1 METENTRGVV
11 PLGILAGR
19 DPGDG
24 RVDIDLRTLYRAV
37 EQSPSTVVITDA
49 QGNIQYVNPKFAELT
64 GYAAEEVLGRNPR
77 ILKSGEQSA
86 QFYAE
91 MWQII
96 AEGQEWR
103 GEFSNRKKD
112 GEIYWE
118 FASISAV
125 RDATGRVT
133 HYVKVAEDITER
145 RRAEQALRQYAREL
159 EARNA
164 ELDAF
169 AHTVAHDLKN
179 PLNLVGG
186 FAQMLQRA
194 WQTLPDE
201 QVEKYLRTIARNA
214 RRMDNIIE
222 ELLLLAGV
230 RKQEVERVPLDM
242 ASVVAE
248 AQSRVADLIDEYEA
262 EISVPAI
269 WTAALGHGPWVEEV
283 WVNYLS
289 NAIKYGGR
297 PPRLELGAA
306 GAEGGM
312 VRFWVR
318 DNGPGLT
325 QEQQARLFVPF
336 TQLAQVRAGGH
347 GLGLSI
353 VRRIVEKLGGQVGVE
368 SRGVEGQGSLFFFT
382 LPAAEGNGRTGS
394 EG

>member
-1 METENTRGVV
+1 
-11 PLGILAGR
+11 L
-19 DPGDG
+19 
-24 RVDIDLRTLYRAV
+24 
-37 EQSPSTVVITDA
+37 
-49 QGNIQYVNPKFAELT
+49 
-64 GYAAEEVLGRNPR
+64 
-77 ILKSGEQSA
+77 LKSGEQPA
-86 QFYAE
+86 EFYAD
-91 MWQII
+91 MWRAIG
-96 AEGQEWR
+96 AGQEWR
-103 GEFSNRKKD
+103 GEFSNRKKN

-125 RDATGRVT
+125 RDATGRVS

-145 RRAEQALRQYAREL
+145 RRAEQALREYAREL
-159 EARNA
+159 ETRNA

-186 FAQMLQRA
+186 FAHMLQRT
-194 WQTLPDE
+194 WQTLPSE
-201 QVEKYLRTIARNA
+201 QVEKYLHRIAKNA

-230 RKQEVERVPLDM
+230 RKQDVELVPLDM
-242 ASVVAE
+242 ASIVTE
-248 AQSRVADLIDEYEA
+248 AQSRLTDLIDEYDA
-262 EISVPAI
+262 EISVPHTWAEG
-269 WTAALGHGPWVEEV
+269 LGHGPWVEEV

-289 NAIKYGGR
+289 NGIKYGGR
-297 PPRLELGAA
+297 PPRLELGATA
-306 GAEGGM
+306 DEEGM

-336 TQLAQVRAGGH
+336 TQMAQVRVGGH

-368 SRGVEGQGSLFFFT
+368 SAHVEGQGSLFFFA
-382 LPAAEGNGRTGS
+382 LPAAEGKQSADRTG
-394 EG
+394 